1 MPKICDIIITRYHKI
16 TEKLCIMAVNKEGT
30 TLRYVPENMK
40 TEKICIMAVKNNSK
54 AIQYVPDKSKKIL
67 TY

>member
-1 MPKICDIIITRYHKI
+1 
-16 TEKLCIMAVNKEGT
+16 MAVNKEGT

-54 AIQYVPDKSKKIL
+54 AIQYVPDKLKKIL
-67 TY
+67 TD